1 VYVCVY
7 MVDEEWT
14 PFGMIVPSLLF
25 DDFETWAMFLSLT
38 LSLSLYIYTYIYIL
52 MHAHE
57 HVFSSLFL
65 HSP

>member
-38 LSLSLYIYTYIYIL
+38 LSLSLYIYTYIYIYIN
-52 MHAHE
+52 AC
-57 HVFSSLFL
+57 
-65 HSP
+65 P